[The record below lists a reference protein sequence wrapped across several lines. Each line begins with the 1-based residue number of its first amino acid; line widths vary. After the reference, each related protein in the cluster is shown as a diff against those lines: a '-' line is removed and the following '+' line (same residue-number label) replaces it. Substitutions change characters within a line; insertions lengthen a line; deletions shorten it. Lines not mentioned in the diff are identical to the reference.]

1 VSHKKETNLNHLPSI
16 DSINLISRTEI
27 QIQEL
32 KAMSLEWQKDP
43 FGFWSFDEV
52 LKSLQRP
59 SYLGYYV
66 SERFD
71 GPWKAMVLVDLGPF
85 TADLMYVYV
94 RPCYRKMG
102 LARRLLDMVEVTLS
116 KDYSHLETLFLE
128 VRVSHLDAMKLYEKF
143 GMERIS
149 RRKSYYKDG
158 EDAFVYQKK
167 LKGTL
172 NDPSQ

>member
-1 VSHKKETNLNHLPSI
+1 MSKKRETNLEYLPKI
-16 DSINLISRTEI
+16 DSIYLISRTEI

-32 KAMSLEWQKDP
+32 KAMSLEWQKDI

-52 LKSLQRP
+52 LRSLQRP

-66 SERFD
+66 SERYD
-71 GPWKAMVLVDLGPF
+71 GPWKAMVLVDIGPF

-94 RPCYRKMG
+94 GPNYRKRG
-102 LARRLLDMVEVTLS
+102 LARRLLETVEATLR

-128 VRVSHLDAMKLYEKF
+128 VRVSHLGAIKLYEKF

-149 RRKSYYKDG
+149 QRKSYYKDG

-167 LKGTL
+167 LIGT
-172 NDPSQ
+172 